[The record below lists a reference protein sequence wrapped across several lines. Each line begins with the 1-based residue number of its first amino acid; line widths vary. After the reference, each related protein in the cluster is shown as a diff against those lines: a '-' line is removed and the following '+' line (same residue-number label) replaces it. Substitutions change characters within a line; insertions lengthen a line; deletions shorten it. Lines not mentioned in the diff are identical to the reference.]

1 MTRQQIIRAFISRN
15 KWMVGATLLAAIVN
29 SLLNVV
35 IPLSIGKFYE
45 LALNE
50 SGSKSKLLDKA
61 GLHIGDLSSFF
72 IFFFSLVVARA
83 LFGFLE
89 LYCTEM
95 VEEKMVNDTRQQL
108 FQSQLNQTLESF
120 QSKQVGKYLL
130 RYSSDLSA
138 IQNYITKGSIKFIA
152 DILFFVFTFCI
163 LLLLNKSLA
172 LIVLLAF
179 VLVGI
184 IIYFLTTRQKAPS
197 EQRRRARSA
206 MFEFVET
213 RLNTFITIK
222 ALNRVEPELE
232 QFRKRSN
239 TLYVESKSYH
249 LWHSFINSLLPA
261 LFFAVLGIA
270 MWSLVQGDGADVIGS
285 QSTLLVFILMLL
297 YSQSVFKRLLRV
309 PSVRQQGIIS
319 FNNLLSVMNMPAE
332 ALADKEVAKNDIK
345 GQLKL
350 ESISFGYK
358 EGNALLNDFSA
369 HFKPKS
375 VTLISGAQGSGKST
389 LVKLLLALYRPVKG
403 SIFLDDKNYAQMSEH
418 AIRKSIAVV
427 SEEIPLLGNTVFKVV
442 SYSRNPDK
450 RAKVNEVLKKLNIR
464 FQSNDDD
471 NLDYELTNGAR
482 NVSANERKMLQ
493 FARALLTRKKILV
506 LDDPFVGL
514 STDSAATVV
523 KLLNEMKQEKTIIL
537 LCNELPQELLIDKTI
552 WL

>member
-358 EGNALLNDFSA
+358 EGNAVLNDFSA

-471 NLDYELTNGAR
+471 NLDYELSNGAR

>member
-120 QSKQVGKYLL
+120 QSKHVGKYLL

-358 EGNALLNDFSA
+358 EGNAVLNDFSA

-471 NLDYELTNGAR
+471 NLDYELSNGAR